1 MDKVETYSRL
11 IREILS
17 RWARIVASQPTPG
30 METLLAF
37 DDERGQYL
45 WLQVGYERGR
55 RVHAVTVHARL
66 VDGKIRV
73 EQDWTEDGI
82 ATALAHAGVPWEDM
96 TFGFHEPA
104 LTEPASD
111 TLHLADRNGV
121 AQGHSEQPQD

>member
-1 MDKVETYSRL
+1 MDKIATYRRL

-17 RWARIVASQPTPG
+17 RWAGYVEAQPTPG

-55 RVHAVTVHARL
+55 RVDAVTVHARL
-66 VDGKIRV
+66 IGDKIRV

-82 ATALAHAGVPWEDM
+82 ATALARAGVPWEDM

-104 LTEPASD
+104 LTAPEKDVPRPSD
-111 TLHLADRNGV
+111 NTV
-121 AQGHSEQPQD
+121 TIQGQDNPLQD